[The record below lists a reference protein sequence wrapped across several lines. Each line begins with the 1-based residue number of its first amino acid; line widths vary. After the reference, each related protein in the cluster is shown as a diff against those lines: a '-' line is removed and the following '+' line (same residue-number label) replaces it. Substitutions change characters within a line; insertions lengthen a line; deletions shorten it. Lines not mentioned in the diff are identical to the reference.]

1 MTKKWFMRCAAFL
14 GIILVS
20 ACTLPEVTPPVET
33 VVPVETSFVPSTADS
48 PAETVSPVPEPVEI
62 TPKNAVA
69 LSAVYRSALINP
81 QQLAWAS
88 DSLSLAVTT
97 QSTDTTGNQVFG
109 ISILSVPDLLPSGIY
124 STQDGRV
131 SDIAADGKKAAVISL
146 DMTSVSVIDLG
157 GDNAVLYPI
166 TPGFLIGNATFSPDG
181 AYLAL
186 SKMESWGVVL
196 YSAADGSEIRTLTGF
211 ETAAP
216 VYEAG
221 FKQSPQWMVWHARG
235 TLQLQEVESGK
246 FGSPLSH
253 EDFVNAYALTRDG
266 SIIASAASKMIDDAA
281 VPVVILWD
289 AVAGTELRTLV
300 LPSSVQCLDFSP
312 NGTMLAIG
320 SGSAL
325 QIWDVASGEML
336 VSAEEHAGQIN
347 NLAFSP
353 DGKFIATAGLDN
365 QLYLWQVSQ

>member
-1 MTKKWFMRCAAFL
+1 MIKKWLIRCVSFL
-14 GIILVS
+14 GIMLIT

-48 PAETVSPVPEPVEI
+48 PTETAIPVPEPVEI

-69 LSAVYRSALINP
+69 LTAVYRSAMINP
-81 QQLAWAS
+81 QQLVWS
-88 DSLSLAVTT
+88 PDSLSLSVTT
-97 QSTDTTGNQVFG
+97 QNTDTTGNQVFG
-109 ISILSVPDLLPSGIY
+109 ISILTVPDLLPTGIY

-131 SDIAADGKKAAVISL
+131 SDIASDGKKAAVISL

-157 GDNAVLYPI
+157 AGNAVLFPI
-166 TPGFLIGNATFSPDG
+166 APGFLIGNATFSPDG
-181 AYLAL
+181 TYLAL
-186 SKMESWGVVL
+186 SKMESWEVVL
-196 YSAADGSEIRTLTGF
+196 YSVADGSEIRTLTGF

-253 EDFVNAYALTRDG
+253 EDFVVSYALTRDG
-266 SIIASAASKMIDDAA
+266 SIVASSASKMIDDAS
-281 VPVVILWD
+281 VPAVILWD
-289 AVAGTELRTLV
+289 AVAGTELRTLA
-300 LPSSVQCLDFSP
+300 LQSSAQCLGFSP

-320 SGSAL
+320 SGNAL

-336 VSAEEHAGQIN
+336 VSVEEHAGQIN